1 MVTPTDYPSLIG
13 LDVGSVNV
21 KCVVLREGEI
31 GTDQLG
37 GAPVQGSWCR
47 PSQGRPLEVVRELL
61 DEVLGDRDGAVKLA
75 VTGSG
80 KELLAGAQAE
90 RVNEVVAVATAVAG
104 SYPDVRTIIDIGGQ
118 FTKWILVDP
127 TSRKAPGRV
136 EDFALNGLCAAGS
149 GAFLEQ
155 QAGRLKL
162 DLAELGQLAAG
173 AARGATIAGRCSVFA
188 KSDMIHLQQ
197 KGTPVD
203 EIAYG
208 LCLALARTFVS
219 SVMQGRAVEAPLALV
234 GGGAANRG
242 LVRAFAE
249 VLGLSSAE
257 IFVPEDHLTAGARG
271 AALGSALAPALA
283 AGTLL
288 AKLEPPASASASTA
302 ASASGPGAGV
312 LPVVNGTCP
321 ESLDQSVDQSG
332 EEPVDLAPLTAF
344 DRAREPGRP
353 EDPSASRSRSSA
365 SAGTTEVTRAY
376 MGVDVG
382 SVSTNV
388 VLLDEEQNLLWGL
401 YLPTRGRPVEV
412 LAEALSQIAGR
423 YERLEILGL
432 GTTGSGR
439 YLAEQLLGADLVK
452 NEITAQL
459 VSAAHYVPGVDTII
473 EIGGQDSK
481 FIDAQGGHLRDFEM
495 NKICAAG
502 TGSFLE
508 EQADRLGIEIIGE
521 FSDRALASE
530 RPRDLGTRCTVFMD
544 TELCRA
550 QAQGVSVEDIC
561 AGLAY
566 SVARNYLDKV
576 VAGRSIGENVVFQ
589 GGTASNQAVVAAF
602 EQLLGRRVQV
612 HPYNRISGAIGMALL
627 AARDM
632 ERRGEE
638 SSFRGLGSCADHTV
652 TSFECK
658 RCENRCQVNRVKA
671 GGRKAHFGDVC
682 ERFTSRDRAAKVET
696 PVAAQSNLFTARADL
711 LQAHLPTPGALG
723 RTRIGL
729 PLATLHLE
737 LMPLWAHLLDE
748 LGFEPVFSSPSSA
761 AHLARGVAGL
771 PPEVCLPL
779 KLTNGH
785 VRELIEDLRVER
797 VLLPTLL
804 ELETVQSDD
813 RALVC
818 PFAHELPD
826 MVRVRQRGRVLT
838 PQVSLGGSPESD
850 IETIRALAE
859 ALGASQR
866 AVARGLERGRVHQR
880 GFTRARQD
888 LGTRRLANM
897 ERGVVVL
904 GKPYNLHDPYANLNL
919 ARHLERLGLPA
930 VPMDLVDTQDE
941 VLSPSW
947 FMVPWQVNRQQVRAL
962 KVTAR
967 QPRIHPILV
976 SNFGCGP
983 DAFATK
989 HLERVLGARPRL
1001 FLEFDEHRGEAGL
1014 VTRLEAFADEIAEFE
1029 RAGRKVSLSRRVAR
1043 PDMVVENNTEPRR
1056 RVFVPNFY
1064 GHAHVFAGSLRALG
1078 HRVTVLPVPDAESV
1092 RMGDE
1097 MSNGRECHPYSLI
1110 AGELARLI
1118 RKRPVAEGDKFFI
1131 PGSWLACLMSQYGD
1145 SLTMMTEQLDSP
1157 ITVWDPHMGEMMQA
1171 FGMHGMA
1178 KVYDGL
1184 VCVDYLV
1191 IIGCQLR
1198 PREVVAGS
1206 VDETLERC
1214 FEMLQEAV
1222 AARQDLPDTFA
1233 RCLTR
1238 LYALELHPAVGR
1250 PLVGVT
1256 GDLYSRVNSVGNGDL
1271 FHKLESMGCT
1281 VWPSPFFAGSAE
1293 YEPSVK
1299 AMAHADRGSVAAGF
1313 REAFMGVMF
1322 RGQTARFAELLDDET
1337 RDLCQEPPALVLQE
1351 FAAPYCGTK
1360 TIHFVRDIV
1369 CKMVDFARRGAD
1381 GVVSAAG
1388 LNCMVGTSAAAM
1400 IPAIREDHGGLPMVA
1415 LAYGGSEG
1423 PAQRIHLETFVHQV
1437 HQHFEAHGGRR
1448 EHR

>member
-1 MVTPTDYPSLIG
+1 MLYPSDFPALIG

-21 KCVVLREGEI
+21 KCVLLREGAS
-31 GTDQLG
+31 G
-37 GAPVQGSWCR
+37 GDRPSGPAQGSWCR

-61 DEVLGDRDGAVKLA
+61 DEVLAERGGEVRLA

-104 SYPDVRTIIDIGGQ
+104 SYPEVRTIIDIGGQ

-127 TSRKAPGRV
+127 TSLDAPGRV

-162 DLAELGQLAAG
+162 DLSELGELAAG
-173 AARGATIAGRCSVFA
+173 AVRGATIAGRCSVFA

-197 KGTPVD
+197 KGTAVD

-219 SVMQGRAVEAPLALV
+219 SVMQGRAVEPPLALV

-249 VLGLSSAE
+249 VLGLSSDE

-271 AALGSALAPALA
+271 AALGSVLAPALA

-288 AKLEPPASASASTA
+288 AKLEPSAPSSV
-302 ASASGPGAGV
+302 SSVGGI
-312 LPVVNGTCP
+312 PVVNGDCGAP
-321 ESLDQSVDQSG
+321 LDESV
-332 EEPVDLAPLTAF
+332 EEPADLAPLTAF
-344 DRAREPGRP
+344 DRTRDSGRS
-353 EDPSASRSRSSA
+353 EDPSASLQPGSCRLE
-365 SAGTTEVTRAY
+365 EVTRAY

-388 VLLDEEQNLLWGL
+388 VLLDEDQKLLWGL

-412 LAEALSQIAGR
+412 LAEALTQLAGR
-423 YERLEILGL
+423 YERLEILGV

-439 YLAEQLLGADLVK
+439 HLAERLLGADLVK

-508 EQADRLGIEIIGE
+508 EQAERLGIEIIGQ
-521 FSDRALASE
+521 FSDRALASD

-576 VAGRSIGENVVFQ
+576 VAGRPIGETVVFQ

-632 ERRGEE
+632 ERRGGE
-638 SSFRGLGSCADHTV
+638 SDFRGLGACADHTV

-682 ERFTSRDRAAKVET
+682 ERFTSRDRTDQVQARAT
-696 PVAAQSNLFTARADL
+696 GQSNLFSARAEL
-711 LQAHLPTPGALG
+711 LQAHLPEPGAPG

-761 AHLARGVAGL
+761 AHLARGVVGL
-771 PPEVCLPL
+771 PPEVCLPV

-804 ELETVQSDD
+804 EVEKVQSDD
-813 RALVC
+813 RSLVC

-826 MVRVRQRGRVLT
+826 MVRIRQRGRVLS
-838 PQVSLGGSPESD
+838 PQVSLGGGPESD
-850 IETIRALAE
+850 TETIRALAE
-859 ALGASQR
+859 ALGVSQR
-866 AVARGLERGRVHQR
+866 AVDRALERGRVHQR
-880 GFTRARQD
+880 AFTSARQE
-888 LGTRRLANM
+888 LGSRRLASL

-904 GKPYNLHDPYANLNL
+904 GKPYNLHDPFANLNL

-930 VPMDLVDTQDE
+930 LPMDLVPTRGE

-947 FMVPWQVNRQQVRAL
+947 FMVPWQLNRQQVRAL
-962 KVTAR
+962 HVTAR
-967 QPRIHPILV
+967 QPGIHPILV

-989 HLERVLGARPRL
+989 HLEQKLGARPRL

-1014 VTRLEAFADEIAEFE
+1014 VTRLEAFADEIEEYE
-1029 RAGRKVSLSRRVAR
+1029 RAGRHVSLSGRVAR
-1043 PDMVVENNTEPRR
+1043 PDMVVENTTEPRR

-1092 RMGDE
+1092 RMGE
-1097 MSNGRECHPYSLI
+1097 EVSNGRECHPYSLV

-1145 SLTMMTEQLDSP
+1145 SLSMMANGLDSP
-1157 ITVWDPHMGEMMQA
+1157 ITVWDPHVGEMMEV

-1214 FEMLQEAV
+1214 FELLQETI
-1222 AARQDLPDTFA
+1222 AARQDVPDTFA
-1233 RCLTR
+1233 RCVAR
-1238 LYALELHPAVGR
+1238 LHALDLGPAVDR
-1250 PLVGVT
+1250 PVVGVT
-1256 GDLYSRVNSVGNGDL
+1256 GDLYSRVNAVGNGSL

-1293 YEPSVK
+1293 YEPAVK
-1299 AMAHADRGSVAAGF
+1299 ALAHADRGSVAQGL
-1313 REAFMGVMF
+1313 REAFMGLMF
-1322 RGQTARFAELLDDET
+1322 RGQTARFAELLDDDLRE
-1337 RDLCQEPPALVLQE
+1337 LCQEPPALVLQE

-1381 GVVSAAG
+1381 GVLSVAG
-1388 LNCMVGTSAAAM
+1388 LNCMVGISAAAM

-1415 LAYGGSEG
+1415 LAYGGNEG

-1437 HQHFEAHGGRR
+1437 HQHHDSRR
-1448 EHR
+1448 SPSAISGS

>member
-1 MVTPTDYPSLIG
+1 MEYPSLIG

-21 KCVVLREGEI
+21 KCVLLREDGLEP
-31 GTDQLG
+31 DPSRMAQ
-37 GAPVQGSWCR
+37 ASWCR
-47 PSQGRPLEVVRELL
+47 PSQGRPLEVVQGLL
-61 DEVLGDRDGAVKLA
+61 DEVLGDRIGSVRLA

-80 KELLAGAQAE
+80 KELLPGGQAE
-90 RVNEVVAVATAVAG
+90 RVNEVVAVAAAVAG
-104 SYPDVRTIIDIGGQ
+104 SRPDVRTIIDIGGQ

-127 TSRKAPGRV
+127 TVREAPGRV

-162 DLAELGQLAAG
+162 DLAALGELAAG

-208 LCLALARTFVS
+208 LCLALARTFVAT
-219 SVMQGRAVEAPLALV
+219 VLQGRPVEAPLALV

-249 VLGLSSAE
+249 VLSLSPE
-257 IFVPEDHLTAGARG
+257 QIFVPEDHLTAGARG
-271 AALGSALAPALA
+271 AALGSAASPAME
-283 AGTLL
+283 AGALL
-288 AKLEPPASASASTA
+288 AKLRPSASRPVELTVL
-302 ASASGPGAGV
+302 SGAELSERPA
-312 LPVVNGTCP
+312 
-321 ESLDQSVDQSG
+321 
-332 EEPVDLAPLTAF
+332 DLAPLTVF
-344 DRAREPGRP
+344 DRARVPGLP
-353 EDPSASRSRSSA
+353 EDPSGSRSPS
-365 SAGTTEVTRAY
+365 EITRAY
-376 MGVDVG
+376 LGVDVG

-388 VLLDEEQNLLWGL
+388 VLIDEQRELILGI

-412 LAEALSQIAGR
+412 LAEALTQIAAR
-423 YERLEILGL
+423 FENLEILGL

-439 YLAEQLLGADLVK
+439 HLAERLLGADLVK

-459 VSAAHYVPGVDTII
+459 VSSAHYVPGVDTII

-481 FIDAQGGHLRDFEM
+481 FIDAQDGHLRDFEM

-508 EQADRLGIEIIGE
+508 EQAERLGIEIIGE
-521 FSDRALASE
+521 FSDRALASD

-544 TELCRA
+544 TELVRA
-550 QAQGVSVEDIC
+550 QAQGASVEDIC

-576 VAGRSIGENVVFQ
+576 VAGRPIGETVVFQ

-602 EQLLGRRVQV
+602 EQLLGRPVQV

-627 AARDM
+627 AAREM
-632 ERRGEE
+632 ERRGGK
-638 SSFRGLGSCADHTV
+638 SAFRGLDSCAEHTV

-682 ERFTSRDRAAKVET
+682 ERFTARDRQDGAVT
-696 PVAAQSNLFTARADL
+696 PATTTTNLFTARAEL
-711 LQAHLPTPGALG
+711 LQEHLPAPGLAG

-729 PLATLHLE
+729 PRATFHLE
-737 LMPLWAHLLDE
+737 LMPFWAHLLDE
-748 LGFEPVFSSPSSA
+748 LGFEPVLSSPSTA
-761 AHLARGVAGL
+761 EHLARGVGGL

-804 ELETVQSDD
+804 EVEQVQPED
-813 RALVC
+813 RSSVC

-826 MVRVRQRGRVLT
+826 MVRIRQRRRVLT
-838 PQVSLGGSPESD
+838 PQVCLGGDAGSD
-850 IETIRALAE
+850 TETVRALAD
-859 ALGASQR
+859 ALGVSQR
-866 AVARGLERGRVHQR
+866 AAERGLERARLHQ
-880 GFTRARQD
+880 GAFNRARQE
-888 LGTRRLANM
+888 LGQRELANLK
-897 ERGVVVL
+897 RGVVVL
-904 GKPYNLHDPYANLNL
+904 GKPYNLHDPFANLNL
-919 ARHLERLGLPA
+919 ARHLERLGLLA
-930 VPMDLVDTQDE
+930 IPMDLVPTRDE
-941 VLSPSW
+941 VLDASW
-947 FMVPWQVNRQQVRAL
+947 YMVPWQLNRQQVRAL
-962 KVTAR
+962 RVMAR
-967 QPRIHPILV
+967 HQGLHPILV

-989 HLERVLGARPRL
+989 HLERMMGARPRL

-1014 VTRLEAFADEIAEFE
+1014 VTRLEAFADEIAEYE
-1029 RAGRKVSLSRRVAR
+1029 RAGRHEPLSRRVVR
-1043 PDMVVENNTEPRR
+1043 PDMVRENLEESRR

-1078 HRVTVLPVPDAESV
+1078 HRVTLLPAPDEESARLGEEV
-1092 RMGDE
+1092 
-1097 MSNGRECHPYSLI
+1097 SNGRECHPYALV

-1118 RKRPVAEGDKFFI
+1118 RGRPVIEGDKFFV
-1131 PGSWLACLMSQYGD
+1131 PGSRLPCLMSQYGD
-1145 SLTMMTEQLDSP
+1145 GFSMVAEQLDSP
-1157 ITVWDPHMGEMMQA
+1157 ITVWDPHVGEMSEA
-1171 FGMHGMA
+1171 FGMHGMSR
-1178 KVYDGL
+1178 VYEGL
-1184 VCVDYLV
+1184 VCVDYLI

-1198 PREVVAGS
+1198 PREVAVGS

-1214 FEMLQEAV
+1214 FELLQDAIADQE
-1222 AARQDLPDTFA
+1222 DLRDAFA

-1238 LYALELHPAVGR
+1238 LHRLPLHPATPR

-1256 GDLYSRVNSVGNGDL
+1256 GDLYSRVNRVGNAGL
-1271 FHKLESMGCT
+1271 FHKLEAMGCT
-1281 VWPSPFFAGSAE
+1281 VWPSPFFGGSVE
-1293 YEPSVK
+1293 YEPPLH
-1299 AMAHADRGSVAAGF
+1299 ALRHADRGSVGEAAHA
-1313 REAFMGVMF
+1313 AFMGVLM
-1322 RGQTARFAELLDDET
+1322 RGQSARFAELLDDEL
-1337 RDLCQEPPALVLQE
+1337 RERCQEPTALELQ
-1351 FAAPYCGTK
+1351 AGADPYCGAK

-1381 GVVSAAG
+1381 GVISAAG
-1388 LNCMVGTSAAAM
+1388 LNCMVGISAAAM
-1400 IPAIREDHGGLPMVA
+1400 IPAIREDHGGIPMVA
-1415 LAYGGSEG
+1415 LAYGGNEG
-1423 PAQRIHLETFVHQV
+1423 PAQCIHLETFVHQV
-1437 HQHFEAHGGRR
+1437 HQHYQSRHKPT
-1448 EHR
+1448 

>member
-1 MVTPTDYPSLIG
+1 MDYPSLIG

-21 KCVVLREGEI
+21 KCVLLRGDERGQDRSRAAQ
-31 GTDQLG
+31 GT
-37 GAPVQGSWCR
+37 WCR
-47 PSQGRPLEVVRELL
+47 PSQGRPLEVVQQLL
-61 DEVLGDRDGAVKLA
+61 DEVLGDRSGPVRLA

-80 KELLAGAQAE
+80 KELLPGAQAQ
-90 RVNEVVAVATAVAG
+90 RVNEVVAVAAAVAG
-104 SYPDVRTIIDIGGQ
+104 SHPDVRTIIDIGGQ

-127 TSRKAPGRV
+127 ADPEAPGRV

-162 DLAELGQLAAG
+162 DLAELGHLAEG

-203 EIAYG
+203 EIAFG
-208 LCLALARTFVS
+208 LCLALARTFVAT
-219 SVMQGRAVEAPLALV
+219 VLQGRPVEAPLALV

-249 VLGLSSAE
+249 VLGLAPGE

-271 AALGSALAPALA
+271 AALGSSTAPALA

-288 AKLEPPASASASTA
+288 ARLKPPAS
-302 ASASGPGAGV
+302 GPDGFGV
-312 LPVVNGTCP
+312 VSSPDL
-321 ESLDQSVDQSG
+321 G
-332 EEPVDLAPLTAF
+332 EGPADLAPLTAF
-344 DRAREPGRP
+344 DRVRDPGLP
-353 EDPSASRSRSSA
+353 EDPNESRSPSESH
-365 SAGTTEVTRAY
+365 SPSEVTRAY
-376 MGVDVG
+376 LGVDVG

-388 VLLDEEQNLLWGL
+388 VLIDEERQLILGI

-412 LAEALSQIAGR
+412 LAEALTQIAGR
-423 YERLEILGL
+423 FERLEILGL

-439 YLAEQLLGADLVK
+439 HLAERLLGADLVK

-508 EQADRLGIEIIGE
+508 EQAERLGIEIIGE
-521 FSDRALASE
+521 FSDHALASS

-550 QAQGVSVEDIC
+550 QAQGTSVEDIC

-576 VAGRSIGENVVFQ
+576 VAGRSIGETVVFQ

-602 EQLLGRRVQV
+602 EQLLGRRIQV

-627 AARDM
+627 AAREM
-632 ERRGEE
+632 ERRGTK
-638 SSFRGLGSCADHTV
+638 SAFHGLDSCAEHTV

-682 ERFTSRDRAAKVET
+682 ERFTARDRPDGQVT
-696 PVAAQSNLFTARADL
+696 PGTGQSNLFSARADL
-711 LQAHLPTPGALG
+711 LRDHLPEPGAPG

-729 PLATLHLE
+729 PRATLHLE

-748 LGFEPVFSSPSSA
+748 LGFEPVFSSPSTA
-761 AHLARGVAGL
+761 EHLARGVAGL

-779 KLTNGH
+779 KLANGH
-785 VRELIEDLRVER
+785 VRELIDDLRVER

-804 ELETVQSDD
+804 EVESVQPDD
-813 RALVC
+813 RPLVC

-826 MVRVRQRGRVLT
+826 MVRVRRRGRVLT
-838 PQVSLGGSPESD
+838 PQVSLDGDVGSD
-850 IETIRALAE
+850 VETVRALAD
-859 ALGASQR
+859 ALGVSQR
-866 AVARGLERGRVHQR
+866 AAERGLERGRVHQSA
-880 GFTRARQD
+880 FNRARQE
-888 LGTRRLANM
+888 LGSRRLAQL

-904 GKPYNLHDPYANLNL
+904 GKPYNLHDPFANLNL

-930 VPMDLVDTQDE
+930 IPMDLVPTRDE
-941 VLSPSW
+941 VLGPSW
-947 FMVPWQVNRQQVRAL
+947 YMVPWQLNRQQVRAL
-962 KVTAR
+962 EVMAR
-967 QPRIHPILV
+967 RRGFHPIGV

-983 DAFATK
+983 DAFTTK
-989 HLERVLGARPRL
+989 HLERMMGARPRL
-1001 FLEFDEHRGEAGL
+1001 FLEFDEHRGEVGL
-1014 VTRLEAFADEIAEFE
+1014 VTRLEAFADEIAEYE
-1029 RAGRKVSLSRRVAR
+1029 RAGRHVSLSGRVVR
-1043 PDMVVENNTEPRR
+1043 PDMARENVEEPRR

-1078 HRVTVLPVPDAESV
+1078 HRVTVLPVPDEESV
-1092 RMGDE
+1092 RMGE
-1097 MSNGRECHPYSLI
+1097 EVSNGRECHPYALI

-1118 RKRPVAEGDKFFI
+1118 RGRPVAEGDKFFV
-1131 PGSWLACLMSQYGD
+1131 PGSRLPCLMPQYGD
-1145 SLTMMTEQLDSP
+1145 GFTMVAKQLDSP
-1157 ITVWDPHMGEMMQA
+1157 ITVWDPHVGEMMQV

-1178 KVYDGL
+1178 KVYEGL

-1198 PREVVAGS
+1198 PREIVVGS
-1206 VDETLERC
+1206 VDETLEQC
-1214 FEMLQEAV
+1214 FEMLQDAIAV
-1222 AARQDLPDTFA
+1222 REDLRDTFA
-1233 RCLTR
+1233 QCLTQ
-1238 LYALELHPAVGR
+1238 LHALPLHPTVPR

-1271 FHKLESMGCT
+1271 FHKLEAMGCT
-1281 VWPSPFFAGSAE
+1281 VWPSPFFGGSVDFEAV
-1293 YEPSVK
+1293 PK
-1299 AMAHADRGSVAAGF
+1299 ALRHADRGSVGEAAYD
-1313 REAFMGVMF
+1313 AFMAVMF
-1322 RGQTARFAELLDDET
+1322 RGQAVRLAELLDD
-1337 RDLCQEPPALVLQE
+1337 DLRERCQEPPARVLLAA
-1351 FAAPYCGTK
+1351 AAPYCGTK

-1388 LNCMVGTSAAAM
+1388 LNCMVGVSAAAM

-1423 PAQRIHLETFVHQV
+1423 PAHRIHLETFVHQV
-1437 HQHFEAHGGRR
+1437 HQHFETRR
-1448 EHR
+1448 

>member
-1 MVTPTDYPSLIG
+1 MEYPSLVG

-21 KCVVLREGEI
+21 KCVVLRGNEHGQDASLVAR
-31 GTDQLG
+31 GT
-37 GAPVQGSWCR
+37 WCR
-47 PSQGRPLEVVRELL
+47 PSQGRPLEVVQQLL
-61 DEVLGDRDGAVKLA
+61 DEVLEDRGSPVRLA

-80 KELLAGAQAE
+80 KELVPGAQAQ
-90 RVNEVVAVATAVAG
+90 RVNEVVAVAAAVAG
-104 SYPDVRTIIDIGGQ
+104 SRPDVRTIIDIGGQ

-127 TSRKAPGRV
+127 TNRDAPGRV

-162 DLAELGQLAAG
+162 DLADLGRLAEG

-197 KGTPVD
+197 KGTPPD
-203 EIAYG
+203 EIAFG
-208 LCLALARTFVS
+208 LCLALARTFVAT
-219 SVMQGRAVEAPLALV
+219 VLQGRPVEAPLALV

-249 VLGLSSAE
+249 VLGLAPGE

-271 AALGSALAPALA
+271 AALGCSTAPALA
-283 AGTLL
+283 AGNLL
-288 AKLEPPASASASTA
+288 AKLRPPTVGTA
-302 ASASGPGAGV
+302 GFGVVSGA
-312 LPVVNGTCP
+312 
-321 ESLDQSVDQSG
+321 EAM
-332 EEPVDLAPLTAF
+332 EAPVDLAPLVAF
-344 DRAREPGRP
+344 DRCRDPGLP
-353 EDPSASRSRSSA
+353 EDPHGSRSPAA
-365 SAGTTEVTRAY
+365 SHSPVEVTRAY
-376 MGVDVG
+376 LGVDVG

-388 VLLDEEQNLLWGL
+388 VLIDDQRHMILGI

-412 LAEALSQIAGR
+412 LAEALAQVAGR
-423 YERLEILGL
+423 FERLEVLGV

-439 YLAEQLLGADLVK
+439 HLAERLLGADLVK

-459 VSAAHYVPGVDTII
+459 VSAAHYVPEVDTIF

-508 EQADRLGIEIIGE
+508 EQAERLGIEIIGD
-521 FSDRALASE
+521 FSDHALASDC
-530 RPRDLGTRCTVFMD
+530 PRDLGTRCTVFMD

-550 QAQGVSVEDIC
+550 QAQGTSVEDIC

-576 VAGRSIGENVVFQ
+576 VAGRHIGETVVFQ

-602 EQLLGRRVQV
+602 EQLLDRRVQV

-627 AARDM
+627 AAREM
-632 ERRGEE
+632 ERRGTR
-638 SSFRGLGSCADHTV
+638 STFHGLDSCAEHRV

-658 RCENRCQVNRVKA
+658 RCENRCQVNRVEA
-671 GGRKAHFGDVC
+671 GGRVAHFGDVC
-682 ERFTSRDRAAKVET
+682 ERYTSRDRDRGVEAVT
-696 PVAAQSNLFTARADL
+696 AGETNLFTARAEI
-711 LQAHLPTPGALG
+711 LQDHLPEPGAPG

-729 PLATLHLE
+729 PRATFHLE

-748 LGFEPVFSSPSSA
+748 LGFEPVISSPTTA
-761 AHLARGVAGL
+761 DHLARGVAGL

-804 ELETVQSDD
+804 EVEAVQPED
-813 RALVC
+813 RPLVC

-826 MVRVRQRGRVLT
+826 MVRVRQRGRLLT
-838 PQVSLGGSPESD
+838 PQVSLEGTARSD
-850 IETIRALAE
+850 VETVRAIAD
-859 ALGASQR
+859 ALGVSQR
-866 AVARGLERGRVHQR
+866 AAERGLERGRERQR
-880 GFTRARQD
+880 AFTRARQD
-888 LGTRRLANM
+888 LGTRQM
-897 ERGVVVL
+897 TQVGRGVVVL
-904 GKPYNLHDPYANLNL
+904 GKPYNLHDPFANLNL

-930 VPMDLVDTQDE
+930 MPMDVVPTREE
-941 VLSPSW
+941 VLNATW
-947 FMVPWQVNRQQVRAL
+947 YTVPWQLNRQQVRAL
-962 KVTAR
+962 HVMGR
-967 QPRIHPILV
+967 YPGLHPILV

-983 DAFATK
+983 DAFTTK
-989 HLERVLGARPRL
+989 HLERMMGARPRL

-1014 VTRLEAFADEIAEFE
+1014 VTRLEAFADEIAEYE
-1029 RAGRKVSLSRRVAR
+1029 RAGSHVSLSTRVAR
-1043 PDMVVENNTEPRR
+1043 PDMARENLEEPRR

-1064 GHAHVFAGSLRALG
+1064 GHAHIFAGSLRALG
-1078 HRVTVLPVPDAESV
+1078 HRVTVLPAPDEESV
-1092 RMGDE
+1092 RLGE
-1097 MSNGRECHPYSLI
+1097 EVSNGRECHPYALI

-1118 RKRPVAEGDKFFI
+1118 RRRPVAEGDKFFV
-1131 PGSWLACLMSQYGD
+1131 PGSRLPCLMPQYGD
-1145 SLTMMTEQLDSP
+1145 SFTMVAEQLGSP
-1157 ITVWDPHMGEMMQA
+1157 ITVWDPHVGEMMQV
-1171 FGMHGMA
+1171 FGIHGMA
-1178 KVYDGL
+1178 KVYEGL
-1184 VCVDYLV
+1184 VCVDYLI
-1191 IIGCQLR
+1191 IIGCHLR

-1214 FEMLQEAV
+1214 FEMVQEAI
-1222 AARQDLPDTFA
+1222 AEREDLRDTFA
-1233 RCLTR
+1233 RCL
-1238 LYALELHPAVGR
+1238 AQLHAVPLRPAVPR

-1281 VWPSPFFAGSAE
+1281 VWPSPFFGGMVDFEAV
-1293 YEPSVK
+1293 PK
-1299 AMAHADRGSVAAGF
+1299 ALRHADRGAVGEAVND
-1313 REAFMGVMF
+1313 AFMGLMF
-1322 RGQTARFAELLDDET
+1322 RGQAARLADLLDDDMRE
-1337 RDLCQEPPALVLQE
+1337 RCQEPPARVLLE
-1351 FAAPYCGTK
+1351 AAAPYCGTK

-1388 LNCMVGTSAAAM
+1388 LNCMVGVSAAAM
-1400 IPAIREDHGGLPMVA
+1400 IPAIREEHGGLPMVA

-1423 PAQRIHLETFVHQV
+1423 PAHRIHLETFVHQV
-1437 HQHFEAHGGRR
+1437 HQHFESSY
-1448 EHR
+1448 